1 MEQIIDNRGIFFILS
16 KNRCNNGQAVVIVA
30 VLAVSIFKN
39 RLDDVTMAII
49 AVCIF
54 NNGHYNV
61 TMPVIE
67 NRYCN
72 NGLTVTVIAV
82 VEPAMTLT

>member
-1 MEQIIDNRGIFFILS
+1 M
-16 KNRCNNGQAVVIVA
+16 
-30 VLAVSIFKN
+30 SIFKN

-54 NNGHYNV
+54 NIRHYDV
-61 TMPVIE
+61 IMPVIE
-67 NRYCN
+67 NRHCN